1 MKVIIFSTAGNLSG
15 GVRQAANLAKSLMRR
30 GHEVVFFVIP
40 SADIPSLEPSIAW
53 RRLPEDKS
61 LWRYEVEKEIALA
74 NEKGTPCV
82 VQAFHNKANKH
93 VARWAMRWALP
104 FSKHKAH
111 CVGYRG
117 VTYRP
122 RNPLPYWSYGI
133 KKVVVNSAA
142 CGRLLS
148 RQYGISRKIE
158 LVYNS
163 IPEGR
168 NIPHRTP
175 EEVCSE
181 LGLTGQETVFGTISS
196 RKADKGNDV
205 LLESFAKL
213 DSAQKKLLLVGL
225 RKEHWLSL
233 CRKLGIEDRV
243 IFVSYAEHVA
253 DYLQLMDCFVFA
265 GRKGDSTPNALLE
278 AMSVGVACVGTHIGG
293 VPEVLSGCGKVVPI
307 NGVKEMTAAMQELHD
322 NPKFRRAMAA
332 ASFEKSKEF
341 TEDNRA
347 MRIEAIYSRI
357 MEKHAAS
364 RVSSV
369 CASNRC

>member
-30 GHEVVFFVIP
+30 GHEVVFFVVP
-40 SADIPSLEPSIAW
+40 TADIPSVEPSITW
-53 RRLPEDKS
+53 RRLPVDKN
-61 LWRYEVEKEIALA
+61 LWRHEVENEIELA
-74 NEKGTPCV
+74 NNKGMPCV
-82 VQAFHNKANKH
+82 VQAFHNKANKY
-93 VARWAMRWALP
+93 VAWWAMRWALP
-104 FSKHKAH
+104 GSKYRAH

-122 RNPLPYWSYGI
+122 RNPLPYWSFGI

-148 RQYGISRKIE
+148 RQYGISSKIE

-168 NIPHRTP
+168 NIPHRSA
-175 EEVCSE
+175 EEVRKE
-181 LGLTGQETVFGTISS
+181 LGLSDGDTVFGTVTS

-213 DSAQKKLLLVGL
+213 NSSQKKLLLVGL
-225 RKEHWLSL
+225 QKEHWISL
-233 CRKLGIEDRV
+233 CRELGIEDRV

-307 NGVKEMTAAMQELHD
+307 NGVKEMTEAMQELHD
-322 NPKFRRAMAA
+322 NPLLRKAMAA
-332 ASFEKSKEF
+332 TGLEKSKEF

-347 MRIEAIYSRI
+347 MRVEEIYSGVIERYA
-357 MEKHAAS
+357 MS
-364 RVSSV
+364 RYPSV
-369 CASNRC
+369 CMLDQ